1 MTGPMVGPMTG
12 PTSGPTSPGDDSWD
26 CPVLHV
32 DMDAFYASVAVRER
46 PDLAEVP
53 VIVGGGS
60 RGWCS
65 RPTTAPAA
73 TASTPG
79 CR

>member
-1 MTGPMVGPMTG
+1 MTPRR
-12 PTSGPTSPGDDSWD
+12 DDSWD

-60 RGWCS
+60 RGVVLS
-65 RPTTAPAA
+65 ADYLRPPRRH
-73 TASTPG
+73 PLRR